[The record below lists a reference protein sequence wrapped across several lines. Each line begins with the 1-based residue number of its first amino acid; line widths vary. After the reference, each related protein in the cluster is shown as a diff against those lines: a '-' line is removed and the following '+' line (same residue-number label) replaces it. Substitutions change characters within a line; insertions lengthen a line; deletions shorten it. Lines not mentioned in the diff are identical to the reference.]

1 NDWQRST
8 WTMPSIAL
16 NNVQGLD
23 HSTPT
28 PPGSN
33 DVEWSTGDISSTAPN
48 GVQGLDP
55 SGSMGTI
62 TRGIDFTK
70 KNHAVLIRQLC
81 KQLDR
86 QHSECHLQ
94 TVDFN
99 LLAVFIMQEFEDKL
113 CIQRLVEMIL
123 NQFGDRTLSQNQPA
137 QSEIPT
143 ETDPGNPS
151 PKNTHQNQI
160 HQAAISVSQTIS
172 HYNRHPLTTVPF
184 CLQYPTYFDVLGYS
198 IEQEKKYVFLPG
210 NKMVVLVDEAGICVG
225 VGVPPDK
232 SNDKKSYLSHQ
243 CYHHMSTHTRLT
255 SIQDRALCSLN
266 KMVLECRWN
275 TSKQE
280 INYSQTLSPGP
291 SKPRAR
297 LTCTAK
303 ETSATPN
310 PKQTIP
316 QLNPVQREKEK
327 QQSHIK
333 HTVTDLVQS
342 TGMQDRKMKTNRH
355 GIVASELQGH
365 GDGWKNLP
373 IPLLPNPLCSSVN
386 ASDGR
391 QMVAIRHEM
400 RFYSI
405 LSLWINKAFLPES
418 TAVAK
423 RSVKYLSN
431 KGLEQLRENLTFE
444 RNRILACSVH
454 SLSFYYFPAQLNVEL
469 ILDIHHAAR
478 TISLNT
484 QITTHRDKKKAFLFD
499 SNLFFGNHRGGEFLL
514 PSLGVAYRQIFL
526 SRGTSR
532 APPPRRYSVAYW
544 SRESSFSACG
554 RVSAYRSGNKV
565 FNDAQYWI
573 PIYPKYDPSSVE
585 KVYKIQKSESKVRP
599 IKQKQ
604 PDDESLNMTVNG
616 LVSKADPLGLAFD
629 CSPLGAHPDGRRSF
643 IIQTSF
649 IIQRIRGM
657 GNLSTLRIVLSLS
670 ASGKRR
676 TWAALPD
683 DHPPNDQLNNNNSDC
698 LPKLLSPTQALETVD
713 LTDFRTHSP
722 LIALCSKL
730 SSELPNAK
738 LLLIHGAGDDGREL
752 LVFKS
757 SRQSLEELFVF
768 TQGYYNLHFI
778 WDPPNYIFSK
788 LTPCQLGHAISCA
801 NQCFL
806 RLPLRYLPPL
816 RRPVS
821 CRPGI
826 QSLGP
831 SIYNYHLKCA
841 SEHGVERVRLPEN
854 KPIHQEM
861 ESLISRSLTTTLK
874 QETRLLE
881 TGLAYWFHH
890 LLQQKHPRFN
900 ISDWHSA
907 SYLTRTFGCNLVTLE
922 SDTRQITT
930 SRYILDPSDIQY
942 YTHWFVRTGNNSS
955 IYTLLPRSS
964 SKSSSTSSPSRSFA
978 HLQEYCLNQTH
989 GTISLLSISLK
1000 LTPPTTQIQSRSSST
1015 NSQSNNHNNSDHS
1028 SSRNYSSSNPIA
1040 LFYLHQPIDII
1051 ESHIPLTPPFSTTSH
1066 HQSNIHHSNKRH
1078 HQQSRLSRTIY
1089 HPSGSPILQLS
1100 SINNTDENGG
1110 GHYKLLSNQKIDRLN
1125 LVIGIAYGFTSGTLS
1140 GICLLFAKT
1149 GHSVSIILLSNFQIF
1164 AISTGTFI
1172 LFGGVWVVSIGTTTN
1187 SSNTYKTPKQLER
1200 PDSTSI
1206 SNLSNG
1212 CIKRKNSTE
1221 RCGGWVTCSKSTP
1234 DISKRGMKDERMI

>member
-1 NDWQRST
+1 
-8 WTMPSIAL
+8 
-16 NNVQGLD
+16 
-23 HSTPT
+23 
-28 PPGSN
+28 
-33 DVEWSTGDISSTAPN
+33 
-48 GVQGLDP
+48 
-55 SGSMGTI
+55 
-62 TRGIDFTK
+62 
-70 KNHAVLIRQLC
+70 
-81 KQLDR
+81 
-86 QHSECHLQ
+86 
-94 TVDFN
+94 
-99 LLAVFIMQEFEDKL
+99 
-113 CIQRLVEMIL
+113 
-123 NQFGDRTLSQNQPA
+123 
-137 QSEIPT
+137 
-143 ETDPGNPS
+143 
-151 PKNTHQNQI
+151 
-160 HQAAISVSQTIS
+160 
-172 HYNRHPLTTVPF
+172 
-184 CLQYPTYFDVLGYS
+184 
-198 IEQEKKYVFLPG
+198 
-210 NKMVVLVDEAGICVG
+210 MVVLVDEAGICVG

-232 SNDKKSYLSHQ
+232 SNDKKSYLSH
-243 CYHHMSTHTRLT
+243 
-255 SIQDRALCSLN
+255 QDRALCSLN

-291 SKPRAR
+291 LQTPCPLDMHSKGNIRDPKPKTNNTPAQPG
-297 LTCTAK
+297 AK
-303 ETSATPN
+303 RKGKTTITY
-310 PKQTIP
+310 QTYGYG
-316 QLNPVQREKEK
+316 LG
-327 QQSHIK
+327 
-333 HTVTDLVQS
+333 DVQS

-444 RNRILACSVH
+444 RNRILAS
-454 SLSFYYFPAQLNVEL
+454 
-469 ILDIHHAAR
+469 R
-478 TISLNT
+478 TIS
-484 QITTHRDKKKAFLFD
+484 
-499 SNLFFGNHRGGEFLL
+499 
-514 PSLGVAYRQIFL
+514 
-526 SRGTSR
+526 
-532 APPPRRYSVAYW
+532 
-544 SRESSFSACG
+544 
-554 RVSAYRSGNKV
+554 NKV

-585 KVYKIQKSESKVRP
+585 KVYKIQKSESK
-599 IKQKQ
+599 
-604 PDDESLNMTVNG
+604 
-616 LVSKADPLGLAFD
+616 
-629 CSPLGAHPDGRRSF
+629 
-643 IIQTSF
+643 
-649 IIQRIRGM
+649 RIRGM

-768 TQGYYNLHFI
+768 TQGKNILGS
-778 WDPPNYIFSK
+778 IFQIGT
-788 LTPCQLGHAISCA
+788 LPLILPGPLGAIS
-801 NQCFL
+801 L
-806 RLPLRYLPPL
+806 RWNLIL
-816 RRPVS
+816 
-821 CRPGI
+821 
-826 QSLGP
+826 
-831 SIYNYHLKCA
+831 A
-841 SEHGVERVRLPEN
+841 RLLLADT
-854 KPIHQEM
+854 
-861 ESLISRSLTTTLK
+861 SLILLTFST
-874 QETRLLE
+874 
-881 TGLAYWFHH
+881 
-890 LLQQKHPRFN
+890 
-900 ISDWHSA
+900 
-907 SYLTRTFGCNLVTLE
+907 
-922 SDTRQITT
+922 
-930 SRYILDPSDIQY
+930 ILI
-942 YTHWFVRTGNNSS
+942 VRTGNNSS

-1149 GHSVSIILLSNFQIF
+1149 GVK
-1164 AISTGTFI
+1164 A
-1172 LFGGVWVVSIGTTTN
+1172 
-1187 SSNTYKTPKQLER
+1187 QLEQ
-1200 PDSTSI
+1200 
-1206 SNLSNG
+1206 L
-1212 CIKRKNSTE
+1212 
-1221 RCGGWVTCSKSTP
+1221 
-1234 DISKRGMKDERMI
+1234 